1 MGAAGI
7 HSVELLFLLLLIF
20 VATLAAMAKRFQV
33 PYPIVLVIGGLIL
46 SLFPR
51 GPRIEL
57 NPNIVFLVVLPPLV
71 FSAAFVTSW
80 QMFRQNFV
88 SIMMLAFGLVGFT
101 VFGIA
106 AASRWILP
114 GFDWRMGLVLG
125 AVVSTTDA
133 IAATSIAKR
142 IGLPKRVMDILE
154 AESLVN
160 DASGL
165 LALEFTTALLVT
177 GRSPGIMGGIVELVY
192 LVAGST
198 VIGLAIGKVIDV
210 FETKIND
217 APIEIT
223 MTLAAPYVAYLAAES
238 AHASGV
244 LATVACGLYLG
255 QKSSLY
261 FSRAA
266 RLTGRAVWDTLTF
279 ILNGFVFILIG
290 FQLPYILDGIR
301 TMSLGR
307 VLVLG
312 LLFSAVVILLR
323 IVWVF
328 PGAWIANFVRSRI
341 MHQPM
346 VLPESRQVFIVGWT
360 GMRGVVA
367 LAAAISLPVAL
378 GDGSAFPQRNV
389 MIFLAFCVIF
399 VTLVLQ
405 GLTLPGLIRALGL
418 CGAPSKDP
426 EEAPARR
433 AIIEAA
439 VAFLEDRRA
448 DDDGE
453 FAAVY
458 DDLLRFQRRR
468 LNTIESNSSAEVGYR
483 PQDYARWRELSKQIR
498 ALQRASLLNLR
509 NHNEI
514 GDEVMRKLEH
524 EIDLMDAGFSS
535 ADKI

>member
-20 VATLAAMAKRFQV
+20 VAALAALAKRFQI
-33 PYPIVLVIGGLIL
+33 PYPIVLVIGGVIL
-46 SLFPR
+46 SVFPR
-51 GPRIEL
+51 GPHIEL
-57 NPNIVFLVVLPPLV
+57 NPNVVFLLVLPPLL

-80 QMFRQNFV
+80 HSFRQNFV
-88 SIMMLAFGLVGFT
+88 SIAMLAFGLVGFT

-142 IGLPKRVMDILE
+142 LGLPKRVSDILE

-165 LALEFTTALLVT
+165 VALEFTTALLVT
-177 GRSPGIMGGIVELVY
+177 GRSPGIAGGAAELVY
-192 LVAGST
+192 LVVGST
-198 VIGLAIGKVIDV
+198 AIGLVIGKLIDL

-223 MTLAAPYVAYLAAES
+223 MTLVAPYLAYLAAES
-238 AHASGV
+238 ARASGV

-255 QKSSLY
+255 QKSSIY

-266 RLTGRAVWDTLTF
+266 RLMGRAVWDTLTF
-279 ILNGFVFILIG
+279 ILNGLVFILIG
-290 FQLPYILDGIR
+290 FQLPYILAGIR
-301 TMSLGR
+301 ALSMGR
-307 VLVLG
+307 LLVLG

-323 IVWVF
+323 IIWVF
-328 PGAWIANFVRSRI
+328 PGAWISNFIRSRLL
-341 MHQPM
+341 HQAM
-346 VLPESRQVFIVGWT
+346 VFPDPRQVFIVGWT

-367 LAAAISLPVAL
+367 LAAAISLPEVL
-378 GDGSAFPQRNV
+378 GDGSAFPQRSV

-399 VTLVLQ
+399 VSLVLQ
-405 GLTLPGLIRALGL
+405 GLTLPALIRKLGL
-418 CGAPSKDP
+418 AGAPASYL

-439 VAFLEDRRA
+439 VAFLEDLRE
-448 DDDGE
+448 DDGE
-453 FAAVY
+453 FAVVY

-468 LNTIESNSSAEVGYR
+468 LNTIESNRSAEVGYR
-483 PQDYARWRELSKQIR
+483 PEDYARWRDLSRQVR

-514 GDEVMRKLEH
+514 SDEVMRKLEH

>member
-7 HSVELLFLLLLIF
+7 HSVELLFLLLLVF
-20 VATLAAMAKRFQV
+20 VAALAAMAKRFQV
-33 PYPIVLVIGGLIL
+33 PYPIVLVVGGLIL

-51 GPRIEL
+51 GPHIEL
-57 NPNIVFLVVLPPLV
+57 NPNIVFLIVLPPLV

-142 IGLPKRVMDILE
+142 VGLPKPVTDILE

-177 GRSPGIMGGIVELVY
+177 GRSPGILGGAADLAY

-198 VIGLAIGKVIDV
+198 VIGLAIGKAIDF

-223 MTLAAPYVAYLAAES
+223 MTLAAPFLAYLAAES
-238 AHASGV
+238 ARASGV
-244 LATVACGLYLG
+244 LATVVCGLYLG

-290 FQLPYILDGIR
+290 FQLPYILEGIR
-301 TMSLGR
+301 TLSIGRLLALGM
-307 VLVLG
+307 
-312 LLFSAVVILLR
+312 LFSVVVILLR

-328 PGAWIANFVRSRI
+328 PGAWISNFIRSRFLR
-341 MHQPM
+341 QPM
-346 VLPESRQVFIVGWT
+346 ALPDRRQVFIVGWT

-418 CGAPSKDP
+418 CGAPAKDP

-439 VAFLEDRRA
+439 VAFLEDRRD
-448 DDDGE
+448 DDDGQ
-453 FAAVY
+453 FAVVY

-468 LNTIESNSSAEVGYR
+468 LNTIESNNSAEIGYR
-483 PQDYARWRELSKQIR
+483 PEDYARWRELSREIR

-514 GDEVMRKLEH
+514 SDEVMRKLEH